1 MFKFIV
7 TRLPFLGDR
16 LKAGMDA
23 VGAEAAEKAAEYM
36 ADRMRYYV
44 PVDTRKLLLSIKVI
58 PTQSRMRWNAV
69 ATADHARH
77 VEFGTEH
84 HTANVSYIIPPNPF
98 ARRAL
103 ADTKKMYPKIM
114 KDVWISKKGQLL
126 GATIQA
132 KK

>member
-7 TRLPFLGDR
+7 KRLPWRGDQ
-16 LKAGMDA
+16 LKAGIEDVGA
-23 VGAEAAEKAAEYM
+23 VGAEKAAEYM
-36 ADRMRYYV
+36 ADRMRYYC
-44 PVDTRKLLLSIKVI
+44 PIDTRELLLSIKTI

-103 ADTKKMYPKIM
+103 SDTKKMYPQIM